1 MPDFCLCITTWM
13 FSQVQKIL
21 HKEQDSVSLAVFAA
35 LAGEG

>member
-1 MPDFCLCITTWM
+1 M